1 MKNEQSLYET
11 PTLFTSKEKGV
22 ENYQTAGGE
31 TIAYKNVLQRN
42 GLDGALGNKTG
53 SVAILGKRNL
63 FRTLAPKLKPGE
75 FAVVERRYSRA
86 GIFDFTTRNNMITSA
101 ADVAFI
107 FRQLEGETVEHAFA
121 VYIDKEKHPSVQ
133 WLSMGGVNS
142 TIIDPRIMVDAARR
156 LEAREIYLVH
166 NHPSGTLIPSRP
178 DMSILEKLKKGF
190 GPMGISVGGII
201 INLNSGAY
209 LIFDELGAIT
219 EGLGFTSHGFE
230 KGEKQ
235 GVFCFNKQA
244 FLQSPTNTKIQSPSD
259 VARFLSQ
266 QRFSCGAKAGYLL
279 LTMSNEV
286 IGNFFATQN
295 ERNTAY
301 QELAGLVSR
310 FGAVNVIAYTNK
322 ADIPFYQNLKSDL
335 HNLEI
340 NLHDVIE
347 CESSEFVARTFDKY
361 KSLAEVG
368 LLKEDNNNFNTYKST
383 IMQNQ
388 DILTGETITDPN
400 RGAKRE
406 ESYMKKN
413 LDYLNTQIKYLGFG
427 EGFNEALQKALE
439 SGSDKIDFPVS
450 KEFVSPGSAEKSK
463 AVDFILHLS
472 KGKSTN
478 MYFFNN
484 YSAGLKTEGN
494 EMNRPQ
500 TFYINKGR
508 SFTAKEA
515 FNLLSDRAVNK
526 ELTNK
531 GGVTYSAWVKLK
543 PAEEGVQN
551 KNREFQI
558 FSENYGFDLKE
569 TLSRYP
575 IREMET
581 TEASDKLMN
590 SLKKG
595 NLQLV
600 TFTERGGD
608 IPKLIEANPQYKN
621 LTIYH
626 EDGKKQ
632 FMAQG
637 KSESQRSSIQQPA
650 KEESIKVIR
659 TAGIKR

>member
-1 MKNEQSLYET
+1 MTNLNISFYKPTKFKANEKS
-11 PTLFTSKEKGV
+11 V
-22 ENYQTAGGE
+22 ENYQTGKKE
-31 TIAYKNVLQRN
+31 TIAYKNIFQPSLYDAELDNKAGSRQIWRKENSN
-42 GLDGALGNKTG
+42 G
-53 SVAILGKRNL
+53 S
-63 FRTLAPKLKPGE
+63 LAPKLEKGE
-75 FAVVERRYSRA
+75 FVVVERKYSEV
-86 GIFDFTTRNNMITSA
+86 GMFEFTTRDNNKINSA

-107 FRQLEGETVEHAFA
+107 FRQLESEAVEHAFA
-121 VYIDKEKHPSVQ
+121 VYIDKEKNPSVQ

-244 FLQSPTNTKIQSPSD
+244 FLQSPTNSKIQSPSD

-322 ADIPFYQNLKSDL
+322 ADIHFYQNLKSDL
-335 HNLEI
+335 RNLEI

-347 CESSEFVARTFDKY
+347 CEASEFVARTFDKY

-368 LLKEDNNNFNTYKST
+368 LLKEDNNNYNTYKST

-388 DILTGETITDPN
+388 DI
-400 RGAKRE
+400 
-406 ESYMKKN
+406 
-413 LDYLNTQIKYLGFG
+413 
-427 EGFNEALQKALE
+427 
-439 SGSDKIDFPVS
+439 PVS
-450 KEFVSPGSAEKSK
+450 Y
-463 AVDFILHLS
+463 
-472 KGKSTN
+472 T
-478 MYFFNN
+478 
-484 YSAGLKTEGN
+484 
-494 EMNRPQ
+494 
-500 TFYINKGR
+500 
-508 SFTAKEA
+508 
-515 FNLLSDRAVNK
+515 
-526 ELTNK
+526 
-531 GGVTYSAWVKLK
+531 
-543 PAEEGVQN
+543 
-551 KNREFQI
+551 
-558 FSENYGFDLKE
+558 
-569 TLSRYP
+569 
-575 IREMET
+575 
-581 TEASDKLMN
+581 
-590 SLKKG
+590 
-595 NLQLV
+595 
-600 TFTERGGD
+600 
-608 IPKLIEANPQYKN
+608 
-621 LTIYH
+621 
-626 EDGKKQ
+626 
-632 FMAQG
+632 
-637 KSESQRSSIQQPA
+637 
-650 KEESIKVIR
+650 
-659 TAGIKR
+659 

>member
-1 MKNEQSLYET
+1 MKNEQILYET

-22 ENYQTAGGE
+22 ENYQTAAGE
-31 TIAYKNVLQRN
+31 TIAYKNILQRN

-107 FRQLEGETVEHAFA
+107 FRQLESETVEHAFA

-190 GPMGISVGGII
+190 EPMGISVGGII

-219 EGLGFTSHGFE
+219 EGPGFTSHGFE

-295 ERNTAY
+295 ERN
-301 QELAGLVSR
+301 
-310 FGAVNVIAYTNK
+310 
-322 ADIPFYQNLKSDL
+322 KSYL

-347 CESSEFVARTFDKY
+347 CEASEYVARTFDKY

-368 LLKEDNNNFNTYKST
+368 ILKEDNNNYNTYKST

-406 ESYMKKN
+406 ESYMKKK
-413 LDYLNTQIKYLGFG
+413 LDYLNTQIKYL
-427 EGFNEALQKALE
+427 
-439 SGSDKIDFPVS
+439 
-450 KEFVSPGSAEKSK
+450 
-463 AVDFILHLS
+463 
-472 KGKSTN
+472 
-478 MYFFNN
+478 
-484 YSAGLKTEGN
+484 
-494 EMNRPQ
+494 
-500 TFYINKGR
+500 
-508 SFTAKEA
+508 
-515 FNLLSDRAVNK
+515 
-526 ELTNK
+526 
-531 GGVTYSAWVKLK
+531 
-543 PAEEGVQN
+543 
-551 KNREFQI
+551 
-558 FSENYGFDLKE
+558 
-569 TLSRYP
+569 
-575 IREMET
+575 
-581 TEASDKLMN
+581 
-590 SLKKG
+590 
-595 NLQLV
+595 
-600 TFTERGGD
+600 
-608 IPKLIEANPQYKN
+608 
-621 LTIYH
+621 
-626 EDGKKQ
+626 
-632 FMAQG
+632 
-637 KSESQRSSIQQPA
+637 
-650 KEESIKVIR
+650 
-659 TAGIKR
+659 